1 MAREVIFFVR
11 QRYLLMLDLNEL
23 GNGLP
28 AITPSFGQAL
38 AEAAG
43 VCLESQGHSQHT
55 PLTIRGYIVGEQQV
69 TWPQVIA
76 QTRRTWGDSQEAT
89 EYGATGVAVLMARNE
104 LGYLVVE
111 RSSKGT
117 GVDYW
122 LGDDA
127 SELSMERKARLE
139 ISGIRSGSSNDV
151 RARVRQKLQQTSPS
165 DGSLPVYVVVVEFG
179 TPLAEVQEK

>member
-1 MAREVIFFVR
+1 MICFVR
-11 QRYLLMLDLNEL
+11 LRHMLVLDLNDL
-23 GNGLP
+23 GSGLP
-28 AITPSFGQAL
+28 AITPNFGKAL

-43 VCLESQGHSQHT
+43 VCLESQGHSQLT
-55 PLTIRGYIVGEQQV
+55 LLTIRGHIVSEQQMA
-69 TWPQVIA
+69 WPQVTA
-76 QTRRTWGDSQEAT
+76 QARRTWGDSEEAT

-104 LGYLVVE
+104 LGYLVIE

-127 SELSMERKARLE
+127 SGLSLERKARLE

-151 RARVRQKLQQTSPS
+151 RARVRQKLQQKLPS

-179 TPLAEVQEK
+179 TPLAEVQKK